1 METYCPNA
9 GIAVD
14 EWIEEIGGGM
24 NFKRKKFLAL
34 VDRIQHGEVE
44 RLIVAHKDRLVRFGF
59 DLIAHIAEES
69 GSEIVV
75 VNQLEGPLNLVHFVC
90 EKTTFILRVSA
101 LCCFGPEVVLAR
113 CVLGVCLT

>member
-1 METYCPNA
+1 
-9 GIAVD
+9 
-14 EWIEEIGGGM
+14 M

-34 VDRIQHGEVE
+34 VERIQHGEVE

-75 VNQLEGPLNLVHFVC
+75 VNQPSCSPEQEMVEDMLAIVH
-90 EKTTFILRVSA
+90 TFGHWLDGMRRYEQELKAEYPGHKVQ
-101 LCCFGPEVVLAR
+101 VLSDN
-113 CVLGVCLT
+113 